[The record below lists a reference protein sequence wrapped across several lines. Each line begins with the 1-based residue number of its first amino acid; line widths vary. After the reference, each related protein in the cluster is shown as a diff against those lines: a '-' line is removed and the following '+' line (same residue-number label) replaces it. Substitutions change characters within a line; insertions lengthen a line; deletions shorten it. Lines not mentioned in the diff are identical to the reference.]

1 MHKINNNFFIKVN
14 QSIKLAIK
22 HINISGHKC
31 LLVIDNNKK
40 FLGTISD
47 GDIRK
52 YLIKNDNLNENIKK
66 LYNKKPIFL
75 NESDIDEKK
84 IKSFF
89 INNKKTLTIALSLVI
104 LIIFGYFIYEDLKK
118 KNKIKLANKYNLA
131 IIEFVSGD
139 KIKVENELID
149 IVNKKDK
156 TYSPLALYFLI
167 DNNII
172 NENNK
177 INELFD
183 IVINETSLEK
193 EIKNLVIY
201 KKALFNSDFES
212 ENNLIQILNP
222 VINSDSAWKS
232 HALYLMAE
240 YFYYKNQR
248 QKSKEFFNKI
258 LTLENSNQNIKI
270 ESQKR
275 LNRDFSD

>member
-1 MHKINNNFFIKVN
+1 MDEDIAIINDKTRNQKIKNFF
-14 QSIKLAIK
+14 L
-22 HINISGHKC
+22 
-31 LLVIDNNKK
+31 
-40 FLGTISD
+40 
-47 GDIRK
+47 
-52 YLIKNDNLNENIKK
+52 KNTKK
-66 LYNKKPIFL
+66 LI
-75 NESDIDEKK
+75 
-84 IKSFF
+84 
-89 INNKKTLTIALSLVI
+89 IAFSVII
-104 LIIFGYFIYEDLKK
+104 LIIFGYFIYEDFQK
-118 KNKIKLANKYNLA
+118 KNKIKLANRYNLA
-131 IIEFVSGD
+131 TIKFISGD
-139 KIKVENELID
+139 KNKVENELID
-149 IVNKKDK
+149 IVNEKDK

-222 VINSDSAWKS
+222 IINSESVWKS

-240 YFYYKNQR
+240 YFYYKNQK
-248 QKSKEFFNKI
+248 QKSKDFFNQI
-258 LTLENSNQNIKI
+258 LTLENSNPNIKI
-270 ESQKR
+270 ETQKR

>member
-1 MHKINNNFFIKVN
+1 MDEDTAIINKNTRNEKIINFFVN
-14 QSIKLAIK
+14 
-22 HINISGHKC
+22 N
-31 LLVIDNNKK
+31 
-40 FLGTISD
+40 T
-47 GDIRK
+47 
-52 YLIKNDNLNENIKK
+52 
-66 LYNKKPIFL
+66 
-75 NESDIDEKK
+75 KK
-84 IKSFF
+84 I
-89 INNKKTLTIALSLVI
+89 IIVI
-104 LIIFGYFIYEDLKK
+104 SVIVLIIFGYFIYEDLKK

-131 IIEFVSGD
+131 IIKFVSWD
-139 KIKVENELID
+139 KINVENDLID

-183 IVINETSLEK
+183 IVINETSLEE

-201 KKALFNSDFES
+201 KKALFNSDFET

-222 VINSDSAWKS
+222 VINSDSVWKS

-248 QKSKEFFNKI
+248 QKSKEFFNQI
-258 LTLENSNQNIKI
+258 LTLENSNPNIKI
-270 ESQKR
+270 ESQKK

>member
-1 MHKINNNFFIKVN
+1 MDEDTAIINKNTRNEKIINFFVN
-14 QSIKLAIK
+14 
-22 HINISGHKC
+22 N
-31 LLVIDNNKK
+31 
-40 FLGTISD
+40 T
-47 GDIRK
+47 
-52 YLIKNDNLNENIKK
+52 
-66 LYNKKPIFL
+66 
-75 NESDIDEKK
+75 KK
-84 IKSFF
+84 I
-89 INNKKTLTIALSLVI
+89 IIVI
-104 LIIFGYFIYEDLKK
+104 SVIVLIIFGYFIYEDLKK

-131 IIEFVSGD
+131 IIKFVSGD

-183 IVINETSLEK
+183 IVINETSLEE

-240 YFYYKNQR
+240 YFYYKNQK

-258 LTLENSNQNIKI
+258 LTLENSNPNIKI

>member
-1 MHKINNNFFIKVN
+1 MDEDTAIINKNTRNEKIINFFVN
-14 QSIKLAIK
+14 
-22 HINISGHKC
+22 N
-31 LLVIDNNKK
+31 
-40 FLGTISD
+40 T
-47 GDIRK
+47 
-52 YLIKNDNLNENIKK
+52 
-66 LYNKKPIFL
+66 
-75 NESDIDEKK
+75 KK
-84 IKSFF
+84 I
-89 INNKKTLTIALSLVI
+89 IIVI
-104 LIIFGYFIYEDLKK
+104 SVIVLIIFGYFVYEDLKK

-131 IIEFVSGD
+131 IIKFVSGD

-183 IVINETSLEK
+183 IVINETSLEE